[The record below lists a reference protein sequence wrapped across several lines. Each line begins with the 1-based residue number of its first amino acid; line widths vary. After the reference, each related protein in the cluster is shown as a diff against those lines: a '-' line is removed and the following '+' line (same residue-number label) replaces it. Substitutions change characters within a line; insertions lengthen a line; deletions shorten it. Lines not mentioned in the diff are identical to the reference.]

1 MIRSLQATDHASLLE
16 VQRRAYQIEARLL
29 ETTDFPPLREKIDDI
44 NREAP
49 TGFVYVID
57 DIVAGAVTIDDLTIT
72 RLVVD
77 PAYFRQG
84 IAQSLLKHV
93 FEQNHAKHVMTGA
106 RNLPALTLY
115 ARFGFMEVRREWH
128 EEIELVFLTRL

>member
-16 VQRRAYQIEARLL
+16 LQRRAYQIEAALL
-29 ETTDFPPLREKIDDI
+29 DATDFPPLRETIDDI
-44 NREAP
+44 NTESP
-49 TGFVYVID
+49 IGFVYVID
-57 DIVAGAVTIDDLTIT
+57 DVVTGAVTIDDLTIT

-84 IAQSLLKHV
+84 IAQSLLQHV
-93 FEQNHAKHVMTGA
+93 FEQSHAKHVMTGA

-115 ARFGFMEVRREWH
+115 AHFGFTEVRREWY

>member
-1 MIRSLQATDHASLLE
+1 MIRPLRPTDHASLLD
-16 VQRRAYQIEARLL
+16 VQRRAYRVEARLL
-29 ETTDFPPLREKIDDI
+29 DTTDFPPLRETIDDI
-44 NREAP
+44 NTESP
-49 TGFVYVID
+49 IGFVYVID
-57 DIVAGAVTIDDLTIT
+57 DIVTGAVTIDDLTIT

-84 IAQSLLKHV
+84 IAQSLLHHV
-93 FEQNHAKHVMTGA
+93 FEQSHAKHVMTGA

-128 EEIELVFLTRL
+128 EEIELVFLTRT